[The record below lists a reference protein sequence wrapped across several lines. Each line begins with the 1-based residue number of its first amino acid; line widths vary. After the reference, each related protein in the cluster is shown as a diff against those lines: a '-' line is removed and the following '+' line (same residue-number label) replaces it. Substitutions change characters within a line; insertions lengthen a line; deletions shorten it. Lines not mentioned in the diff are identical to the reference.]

1 MRHFFTTKVKVVLIL
16 ALLITAGLAVA
27 TNLLGVTVGELL
39 VQTVITPLRTGAS
52 ALTDRAEQL
61 YDYIF
66 EYEKL
71 AAENAALREELSQ
84 MRDDSR
90 DAASIKREN
99 DRLRELL
106 QLKKEHEDY
115 QLVDAYIITW
125 DSNDWSKAFTIN
137 RGTSSGI
144 EPGMCAITESGEV
157 VGVVTEAG
165 SNYAK
170 VKTVLDSSL
179 DISALIATSGYSGMV
194 RGGYASGLPGMLRMD
209 YLPSGA
215 VIRNNDQVV
224 TAGSTVY
231 PRNLILGYI
240 VDAGMNDNG
249 IAKYAVLKPA
259 ADIDSLE
266 QVFILTS
273 FNVES

>member
-27 TNLLGVTVGELL
+27 TNLMGVTVGDLL

-61 YDYIF
+61 YNYVF

-115 QLVDAYIITW
+115 ELVDAYIITW

-144 EPGMCAITESGEV
+144 EAGMCAITESGEV

-179 DISALIATSGYSGMV
+179 DISASIATSGYSGMV
-194 RGGYASGLPGMLRMD
+194 RGGYASGLNGMLRMD

-249 IAKYAVLKPA
+249 IAKYAVLEPA

-273 FNVES
+273 FNME

>member
-1 MRHFFTTKVKVVLIL
+1 MRHFFPTKVKVVLIL

-61 YDYIF
+61 YNYVF

-115 QLVDAYIITW
+115 ELVDAYIITW

-144 EPGMCAITESGEV
+144 EAGMCAITESGEV

-179 DISALIATSGYSGMV
+179 DISAIIATSGYSGMV

-249 IAKYAVLKPA
+249 IAKYAVLEPA

-273 FNVES
+273 FNME

>member
-1 MRHFFTTKVKVVLIL
+1 MRHFFTTKVKIVLIL

-27 TNLLGVTVGELL
+27 TNLLGVTVGDLF
-39 VQTVITPLRTGAS
+39 VQNILTPLRTGAS
-52 ALTDRAEQL
+52 TLTDRAEQL
-61 YDYIF
+61 YNYVF

-71 AAENAALREELSQ
+71 AAENAELRDELSQ
-84 MRDDSR
+84 IRDESR

-106 QLKKEHEDY
+106 NLKKEREDFE
-115 QLVDAYIITW
+115 LVDAYIITW

-165 SNYAK
+165 TNFAT
-170 VKTVLDSSL
+170 VKTILDSSL
-179 DISALIATSGYSGMV
+179 DISAIIATSGYSGMV
-194 RGGYASGLPGMLRMD
+194 SGGYSSGLSGMLRMD

-215 VIRNNDQVV
+215 VLRNNDQVV

-240 VDAGMNDNG
+240 VDAGINDSG
-249 IAKYAVLKPA
+249 IAKYAVLEPA
-259 ADIDSLE
+259 ADIEALE
-266 QVFILTS
+266 QVFIITS
-273 FNVES
+273 FNME

>member
-1 MRHFFTTKVKVVLIL
+1 MRHFFTTKVKIVLIL

-27 TNLLGVTVGELL
+27 TNLLGVTVGELF
-39 VQTVITPLRTGAS
+39 VQGVLTPLRTGAS
-52 ALTDRAEQL
+52 ALTDQAEQL
-61 YDYIF
+61 YSYVF
-66 EYEKL
+66 EYEQL

-84 MRDDSR
+84 IRDDSR

-106 QLKKEHEDY
+106 NLKKEREDFE
-115 QLVDAYIITW
+115 LLDAYIITW
-125 DSNDWSKAFTIN
+125 DSNDWSHAFTIN
-137 RGTSSGI
+137 RGSSAGI
-144 EPGMCAITESGEV
+144 ENGMCAITESGEV
-157 VGVVTEAG
+157 VGVVTETG
-165 SNYAK
+165 SNYA
-170 VKTVLDSSL
+170 VIKTILDSSL
-179 DISALIATSGYSGMV
+179 DISALIASSGYSGMV
-194 RGGYASGLPGMLRMD
+194 RGSYASGIQGMLRMD

-249 IAKYAVLKPA
+249 IAKYAILEPA
-259 ADIDSLE
+259 ADIDALE
-266 QVFILTS
+266 QVFIITS
-273 FNVES
+273 FRTE